1 MTSFRLVDVSVASIH
16 RQRGFR
22 TALKVCALQAIFGSV
37 WALLTLLHAGVDAGL
52 AALWGAACAVLPTLY
67 MALRVFLRR
76 RGDAPREI
84 LGAFYQAAAGK
95 FVLAG
100 VCFWIGARGFPAHFL
115 ALMLAYLACLMAYW
129 VAVAVIRLD

>member
-1 MTSFRLVDVSVASIH
+1 MPATSIH

-22 TALKVCALQAIFGSV
+22 TALKVCLLQALIGTAWFL
-37 WALLTLLHAGVDAGL
+37 ATLMHAGREAGW
-52 AALWGAACAVLPTLY
+52 AALWGAACALLPSLY

-76 RGDAPREI
+76 TGDSPKDI
-84 LGAFYQAAAGK
+84 LGAFYQAAVGK

-115 ALMLAYLACLMAYW
+115 ALMLAYLACLTAYW
-129 VAVAVIRLD
+129 IAVAVIRLD